1 MRGWRWAGDEPQQ
14 AGEREKHL
22 HEMQQAA
29 AMAPL
34 CVQREVMLQI
44 RIAEMCQ
51 GTGGRLIQD
60 GVLNRH
66 RKERTKDR
74 ITADELCFYCSMVFT
89 MHVDSG

>member
-1 MRGWRWAGDEPQQ
+1 MRGWRWAGDKLQQ
-14 AGEREKHL
+14 AGECEKHL

-34 CVQREVMLQI
+34 CVQCKVMLQI
-44 RIAEMCQ
+44 QTAEMCQ

-66 RKERTKDR
+66 RKERAKGR

-89 MHVDSG
+89 TCVDSG